1 MKHTKLLSLAAQNL
15 DQIPDIVL
23 EDASEAK
30 VTCVDLSRNRLTQLP
45 DKLNLIKSIEDLK
58 LFCNQLTSL
67 PDWIG
72 ELCCR
77 LRYLDLSKNQLTN
90 LPESIGKLELLR
102 EINISHNK

>member
-15 DQIPDIVL
+15 EQIPDNVL

-45 DKLNLIKSIEDLK
+45 DKLNLVKSVEDLK
-58 LFCNQLTSL
+58 LFCNQLVSL
-67 PDWIG
+67 PEWIG
-72 ELCCR
+72 ELCR
-77 LRYLDLSKNQLTN
+77 HLRYLDLSKNQLTN
-90 LPESIGKLELLR
+90 LPDSIGMLELLR